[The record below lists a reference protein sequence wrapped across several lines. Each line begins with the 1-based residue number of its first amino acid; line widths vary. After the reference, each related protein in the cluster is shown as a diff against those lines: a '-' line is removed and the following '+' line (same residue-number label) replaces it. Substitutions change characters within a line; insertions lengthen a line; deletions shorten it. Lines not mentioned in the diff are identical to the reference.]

1 MLVVQRLPTDSGIKD
16 FEFIAA
22 TFGQRNIMPA
32 IEQDDA
38 GAWVRGWAA
47 AVKRNRGGYCA
58 DFLKGC
64 LKLADS

>member
-1 MLVVQRLPTDSGIKD
+1 MFIVQRLPADSGVKY
-16 FEFIAA
+16 FEFVAA
-22 TFGQRNIMPA
+22 TFGERNVVTA